1 MKKISYLELSAIFLA
16 IIISFNS
23 GINSYILKQ
32 DAGINSWIAIILS
45 YIIGIIPLLLTI
57 YISNYKK
64 ELNLFEKNKHLYGDI
79 FGTIINIFIST
90 ILFIIALTLLYNIVS
105 FITTQFL
112 YRTPMIIT
120 STLLIILIIYCGT
133 KEINVI
139 AHVSIILM
147 TINIIMFLTS
157 NFSLIGDIKLDN
169 LLPILKI
176 NHNKLL
182 LSSIKIAIIN
192 ILPIII
198 ILIIPKDK
206 ITNEKKFTKWLI
218 ISYIIGTIISF
229 ITIVT
234 TIGVLGIYLTK
245 AFEYS
250 EYMVLKK
257 IKLFGFLERVENI
270 ISMQWI
276 TEAYIYL
283 TLIIYTIS
291 KNIKQKN
298 NNTFKYVSSIIGIFL
313 IITSKYTFRN
323 ITIFNAFINNQFI
336 KIVSL
341 LLLVYLLIIIKIL
354 FNKYKERKLS
364 KNSVV

>member
-16 IIISFNS
+16 IIITFNS
-23 GINSYILKQ
+23 GINTYILKQ
-32 DAGINSWIAIILS
+32 DAGIDSWISIILS
-45 YIIGIIPLLLTI
+45 YIIGIIPLLLII

-79 FGTIINIFIST
+79 FGTIINIFISI
-90 ILFIIALTLLYNIVS
+90 ILFIIALTILYNIVG

-112 YRTPMIIT
+112 YRTPMLIT
-120 STLLIILIIYCGT
+120 STLLIVLVVYCGT

-147 TINIIMFLTS
+147 TINIIMFFIS
-157 NFSLIGDIKLDN
+157 NTSLIKDIKLDN
-169 LLPILKI
+169 LLPILKTDT
-176 NHNKLL
+176 NKLL
-182 LSSIKIAIIN
+182 ISSLKIAIIN

-198 ILIIPKDK
+198 ILIIPREK
-206 ITNEKKFTKWLI
+206 ISNSKQFTKWLI
-218 ISYIIGTIISF
+218 ITYMIGFIISL

-234 TIGVLGIYLTK
+234 TISVLGIHLTN

-257 IKLFGFLERVENI
+257 IKLFGFLERVENV

-276 TEAYIYL
+276 TESFIYL

-291 KNIKQKN
+291 KNIPQKSD
-298 NNTFKYVSSIIGIFL
+298 NTFKYVSSLIGLLL
-313 IITSKYTFRN
+313 IITSKYTFNN
-323 ITIFNAFINNQFI
+323 ITVFNTFINNQFI
-336 KIVSL
+336 YLVS
-341 LLLVYLLIIIKIL
+341 LLIIIYFIIIIKII
-354 FNKYKERKLS
+354 FDKYKERKTS
-364 KNSVV
+364 KINF